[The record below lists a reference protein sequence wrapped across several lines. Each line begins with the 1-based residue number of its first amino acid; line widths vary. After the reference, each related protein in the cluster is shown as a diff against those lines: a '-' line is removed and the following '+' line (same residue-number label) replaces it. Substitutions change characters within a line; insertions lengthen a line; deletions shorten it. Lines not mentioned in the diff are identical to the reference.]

1 MKKSLIP
8 IVLVLALAA
17 GAYFI
22 FFYDNGEKA
31 DGKGDQTESREGGGQ
46 DREGNSEEED
56 DPSPLELEREQRLNE
71 RARPHEFVALNYN
84 DRRNLLG
91 EVVIEGSLTNNAE
104 LTMYRDFQ
112 LMIYFLDSDGG
123 KTDSASVGVFEEIT
137 PGETAPFKVKQKG
150 PRKTEILVKIQEAAA
165 EDIPKVFQKVE
176 K

>member
-22 FFYDNGEKA
+22 FFYDTGEKT
-31 DGKGDQTESREGGGQ
+31 DGKGDQTESREGRKG
-46 DREGNSEEED
+46 REGTDGEGTD

-71 RARPHEFVALNYN
+71 RARPREFVALNYN

-91 EVVIEGSLTNNAE
+91 EVIIEGSLTNNAE

-112 LMIYFLDSDGG
+112 LMIYFLDSEGD

-150 PRKTEILVKIQEAAA
+150 PRKSEILVKIQEAAA